1 MSTSKLPFFS
11 FSGTF
16 SAIHVEIFFDH
27 CEQRGEIIAS
37 NCFFVFGLIRLF
49 CNEFYHFIFRSKEL
63 NIRLKMV
70 MT

>member
-1 MSTSKLPFFS
+1 MSISKLHFSS

-16 SAIHVEIFFDH
+16 SAIHIEIFFDH

-49 CNEFYHFIFRSKEL
+49 CNEFYHFIFQEL